1 MDIISDEVE
10 DISESLKFSS
20 PFKFLFSKLLKT
32 RLKIV
37 NEKRSELVLDHDID
51 YNNFINIAEV
61 IISKGNTIVESSK
74 GIITLE
80 ALRHI
85 EKIRKNKYFH
95 HYVNRLVSP

>member
-1 MDIISDEVE
+1 
-10 DISESLKFSS
+10 
-20 PFKFLFSKLLKT
+20 
-32 RLKIV
+32 
-37 NEKRSELVLDHDID
+37 VLDHDID